1 MLSALFG
8 LFFFFNLIYF
18 LFRHYTFN
26 SQATLSAVEVGSS
39 ILEITPPLKTS
50 EDLEIFDPLS
60 VIPPR
65 TVLPWDPVTKPMY
78 SVNLTVSAL
87 ILVFYLSINF
97 DDFSCHVFSFNNKK
111 KKILSKV
118 HRFLVIVNIL
128 LNKFLVLLG

>member
-1 MLSALFG
+1 MDSVLLESF
-8 LFFFFNLIYF
+8 YF

-87 ILVFYLSINF
+87 IFLFYSLLIVMNLVATF
-97 DDFSCHVFSFNNKK
+97 FSAYNKK
-111 KKILSKV
+111 
-118 HRFLVIVNIL
+118 
-128 LNKFLVLLG
+128 